1 MEQEQEKKE
10 EKIVINNE
18 NANEIFFELRKYF
31 TKKLL
36 LGEFSVYCIDN
47 NMVDLQINEVNF
59 RLGVDYYRGEINL
72 DMPFF
77 DGKFF
82 DYLDNEKSK
91 QVFDNISKF
100 GLTKAILD
108 KESMIKRIEQELLI
122 MKSKL

>member
-1 MEQEQEKKE
+1 MEQEIKE

-18 NANEIFFELRKYF
+18 NANEIFFKLRKYF
-31 TKKLL
+31 TEKLL
-36 LGEFSVYCIDN
+36 LGEFSVYLIDN
-47 NMVDLQINEVNF
+47 NMVDLQINEINF
-59 RLGVDYYRGEINL
+59 RLGVDYYRGELNMDI
-72 DMPFF
+72 PFY

-82 DYLDNEKSK
+82 EYLNEEQSK
-91 QVFDNISKF
+91 EVFNNISKF